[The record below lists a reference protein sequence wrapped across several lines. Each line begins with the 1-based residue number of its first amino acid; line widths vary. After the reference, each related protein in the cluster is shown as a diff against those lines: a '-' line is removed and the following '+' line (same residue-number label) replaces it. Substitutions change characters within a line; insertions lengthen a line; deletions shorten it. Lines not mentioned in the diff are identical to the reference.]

1 MRQRLDIDNKKQNV
15 PFFIL
20 SIVLILILIGVIIFA
35 INKSNQ
41 ESAGNTQGTDL
52 DTDTESEYPEKWQEG
67 VISYKGKYYQ
77 FNNDINTYLFLG
89 IDKDEQSSQIEGVAK
104 GGQSDAMFLLVTNA
118 DDETLSVISINRN
131 AMTQVELFGETGA
144 SLGTTT
150 AQICT
155 QHSFGDGLHLSCSRT
170 VEAVKYLFYNLPID
184 GYLSMTMGAM
194 PVLND
199 AVGGVTVTVLEDIV
213 NEGAGVNL
221 KEGETVTL
229 QGMEAYYYLR
239 ARDQEEFDS
248 ATNRLRR
255 QEQYIAGLMAEL
267 KAVAQSGTSKALEL
281 YQSIEEHIVTN
292 VDFVSFI
299 SELKSYEYE
308 ESRLYTVPGET
319 VMGEKFEEY
328 HVDDTALY
336 DLIIQVFYE
345 EVSAK

>member
-1 MRQRLDIDNKKQNV
+1 MRQRLDIDNKNTNV

-35 INKSNQ
+35 IKKKDQ
-41 ESAGNTQGTDL
+41 EMGTNTQSTESG
-52 DTDTESEYPEKWQEG
+52 TDTETEYVEKWQEG
-67 VISYKGKYYQ
+67 VISYQGKYYR
-77 FNNDINTYLFLG
+77 FNTDINTYLFLG
-89 IDKDEQSSQIEGVAK
+89 IDKEEQDSPVEGVAK
-104 GGQSDAMFLLVTNA
+104 GGQSDAMFLLITNS

-131 AMTQVELFGETGA
+131 SMTKVELFGETGA

-155 QHSFGDGLHLSCSRT
+155 QHSFGDGKHLSCSRT
-170 VEAVKYLFYNLPID
+170 VDAVKYLFYNLPID
-184 GYLSMTMGAM
+184 GYMSVTMGAM
-194 PVLND
+194 SILND
-199 AVGGVTVTVLEDIV
+199 AVGGVEVTILEDIV

-221 KEGETVTL
+221 KKGETVTL

-239 ARDQEEFDS
+239 TRDVDEFDS

-255 QEQYIAGLMAEL
+255 QEQYITALMKEL
-267 KAVAQSGTSKALEL
+267 QAVAQSGTSKTLEL
-281 YQSIEEHIVTN
+281 YESIEEHIVTN
-292 VDFVSFI
+292 VDFLNFI
-299 SELKSYEYE
+299 SELKSYEYD

-328 HVDDTALY
+328 YVDDTALY

-345 EVSAK
+345 EVPVK

>member
-1 MRQRLDIDNKKQNV
+1 MRQRLDIDNKNKNV
-15 PFFIL
+15 PFLIL

-35 INKSNQ
+35 INKKNQ
-41 ESAGNTQGTDL
+41 ESAGNGGNTGG
-52 DTDTESEYPEKWQEG
+52 TDTESEYVEKWQEG

-89 IDKDEQSSQIEGVAK
+89 IDKENMDSPVEGTAE
-104 GGQSDAMFLLVTNA
+104 GGQSDAMFLLITNV

-131 AMTQVELFGETGA
+131 SMTQVELFGEMGA

-155 QHSFGDGLHLSCSRT
+155 QHSFGDGKHLSCSRT
-170 VEAVKYLFYNLPID
+170 VDAVKYLFYNLPIE

-194 PVLND
+194 SVIND
-199 AVGGVTVTVLEDIV
+199 AVGGVEVTVLEDIV
-213 NEGAGVNL
+213 NEDAGVNL
-221 KEGETVTL
+221 KKGETVTL

-267 KAVAQSGTSKALEL
+267 KAIAQSGTSKALEL
-281 YQSIEEHIVTN
+281 YESIDEHIVTN

-299 SELKSYEYE
+299 TELKSYEYE

-328 HVDDTALY
+328 HVDDAALY

-345 EVSAK
+345 EVPSK